1 MAGMSKVFK
10 AKFDSWMVALL
21 AVLYVAGVIAAQ
33 AGGKLGFL
41 LVWSVVFGVV
51 GFLTFSFKYEVTDT
65 HLVVHQ
71 CLFKSRIDVTTIKK
85 EEVTRSVMSS
95 PAPSLDRLCVTC
107 GCGED
112 ILISPKDKAGFVAAL
127 KAVSGQVEDA
137 L

>member
-1 MAGMSKVFK
+1 MFK

-71 CLFKSRIDVTTIKK
+71 GPFKSRIDVTTIKK

-95 PAPSLDRLCVTC
+95 PAPSLDPLRVTC
-107 GCGED
+107 GRGED
-112 ILISPKDKAGFVAAL
+112 ILISPKEKAGFVAAL